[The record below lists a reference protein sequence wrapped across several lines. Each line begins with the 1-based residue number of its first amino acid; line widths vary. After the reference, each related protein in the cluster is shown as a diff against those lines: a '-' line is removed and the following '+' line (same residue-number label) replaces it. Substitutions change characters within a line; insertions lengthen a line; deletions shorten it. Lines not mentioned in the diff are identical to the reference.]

1 MENKNRYE
9 IKTEKE
15 PEIMLE
21 IEENNRICRHVY
33 QPLFCRSQ
41 MEKHQTVLK
50 KISLKNLYKMFKG
63 RESHRLVSIQFLS
76 SLKLIFGGDVQLS
89 KDTITELYKKL
100 SLETLSSE
108 QQVEFDKISELTAQ
122 INFKMKHSILIN
134 IDDQD
139 KAVKTNNENVKDTY
153 LMRMILSMKL

>member
-1 MENKNRYE
+1 
-9 IKTEKE
+9 
-15 PEIMLE
+15 
-21 IEENNRICRHVY
+21 
-33 QPLFCRSQ
+33 
-41 MEKHQTVLK
+41 
-50 KISLKNLYKMFKG
+50 MFKG

-76 SLKLIFGGDVQLS
+76 SLELIFGGDVQLS

-108 QQVEFDKISELTAQ
+108 QQVEFDKISEPTAQ

>member
-1 MENKNRYE
+1 M
-9 IKTEKE
+9 
-15 PEIMLE
+15 
-21 IEENNRICRHVY
+21 
-33 QPLFCRSQ
+33 
-41 MEKHQTVLK
+41 
-50 KISLKNLYKMFKG
+50 
-63 RESHRLVSIQFLS
+63 
-76 SLKLIFGGDVQLS
+76 GDVQLS